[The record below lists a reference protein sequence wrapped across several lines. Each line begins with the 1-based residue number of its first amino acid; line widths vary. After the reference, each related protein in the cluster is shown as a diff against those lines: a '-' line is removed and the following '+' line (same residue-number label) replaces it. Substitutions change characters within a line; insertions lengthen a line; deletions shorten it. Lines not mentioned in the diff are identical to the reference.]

1 MESTRRPPRG
11 QPAPRRAECAVGPR
25 TEGAAKRGRGLKSS
39 WLGARE
45 TAWGLRTQKCE
56 IKNKKPTVSESHAM
70 PALLHQ
76 LRRGCAKMIR
86 FESLGENFRAF
97 RGIHQRCCTRRHRR
111 RASNF
116 VVTVSNLNRFESLP
130 AESQCRTR
138 AVRGGGGLNP
148 WAVWGP
154 LPHGVSRADF
164 FWSARGLNYFPE
176 IKEINRP
183 SANRSRAS
191 RVFSRHWIRC
201 LGRCRVRSS
210 PRRVFIF
217 HDRCVGGGGQ
227 KSGTFKPGPRGYLA
241 QVPADFPETFFAPC
255 TDDPSLRS
263 FRWVT
268 SPLDQFGQQRPK
280 G

>member
-1 MESTRRPPRG
+1 M
-11 QPAPRRAECAVGPR
+11 
-25 TEGAAKRGRGLKSS
+25 RGRKPGLKNVVPMRPDGVAS
-39 WLGARE
+39 
-45 TAWGLRTQKCE
+45 GLRTQKCE

-154 LPHGVSRADF
+154 LPHGASRADF
-164 FWSARGLNYFPE
+164 FSSGGVLKRCAEIKRSNDARQLRGLASQLGEGVVKSRSYF
-176 IKEINRP
+176 R
-183 SANRSRAS
+183 ADRVATSRE
-191 RVFSRHWIRC
+191 
-201 LGRCRVRSS
+201 
-210 PRRVFIF
+210 
-217 HDRCVGGGGQ
+217 
-227 KSGTFKPGPRGYLA
+227 
-241 QVPADFPETFFAPC
+241 FPQNSENFF
-255 TDDPSLRS
+255 
-263 FRWVT
+263 
-268 SPLDQFGQQRPK
+268 
-280 G
+280 